1 MKKML
6 AAFLRKKSKPD
17 PVQRV
22 GFGQEERRSG
32 RITAAFRRWSKAI
45 PATTTAA
52 AVVMCLSPLIFAA
65 GTYHPP
71 PAGGAL
77 FTKEGLDRVRTELT
91 FIYAPAAPSYFVS
104 AYVEKL
110 TGNQNKLTITVTELY
125 PDGTEK
131 DITETFMI
139 NNNATDTYQVG
150 GYRVFVDVKG
160 NIQIRQAEIVGTP

>member
-1 MKKML
+1 MRKMISIML
-6 AAFLRKKSKPD
+6 AAAL
-17 PVQRV
+17 VL
-22 GFGQEERRSG
+22 
-32 RITAAFRRWSKAI
+32 
-45 PATTTAA
+45 
-52 AVVMCLSPLIFAA
+52 CLSPLLFAA
-65 GTYHPP
+65 TPT
-71 PAGGAL
+71 GA
-77 FTKEGLDRVRTELT
+77 RTEIR
-91 FIYAPAAPSYFVS
+91 FIYTPAQPSFFVN